1 VNQELFKRGA
11 TFGRPSIWLYGG
23 KDPFYELEHS
33 RGNFAA
39 FQAAGGKGAFH
50 AYPPPEGLTG
60 HQIGSAPSL
69 WSATLEAYLAD
80 QGLPARAP

>member
-1 VNQELFKRGA
+1 MNQALFKRGA
-11 TFGRPSIWLYGG
+11 TYGQPSIWLYGD
-23 KDPFYELEHS
+23 KNPLYVLEHS

-39 FQAAGGKGAFH
+39 FQGAGSKGAFR
-50 AYPPPEGLTG
+50 AYTPPEGLTG

-69 WSATLEAYLAD
+69 WGATLEAYLAD